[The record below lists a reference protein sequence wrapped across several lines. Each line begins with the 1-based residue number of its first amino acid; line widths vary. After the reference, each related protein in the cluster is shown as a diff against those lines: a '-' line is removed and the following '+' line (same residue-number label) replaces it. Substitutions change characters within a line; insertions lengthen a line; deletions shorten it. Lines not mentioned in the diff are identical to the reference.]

1 MERASNPTT
10 AGRLDTRVSGIA
22 CGFAAALIWGG
33 FPVMTRLGV
42 AYSSLDMYDVTF
54 LRFAVSGV
62 LLAPVLLRQGLGV
75 GPGAVALMVVGIG
88 APYMLVVAHGLALA
102 PVGLFAVLTPG
113 TMILFSVLLSAWWL
127 RSRLPARQRF
137 GIAAILAGACLAGY
151 EDLRSAAGNGP
162 AIGLFVLG
170 GLLWA
175 VYTVSTRLFAIGAL
189 HATAIVSVVSALIYT
204 PVYFA
209 MKGSAIFQAPAGTLL
224 IQAVYQGVLV
234 SILALY
240 LYSKGVAVLGPA
252 IGASFAALVPV
263 LAVIEAWLLLGERP
277 AVPSLFGL
285 AIVTVG
291 MVSNLLAPQD
301 RG

>member
-1 MERASNPTT
+1 MDMAAAPAT
-10 AGRLDTRVSGIA
+10 AGRLGTRLPGIA
-22 CGFAAALIWGG
+22 CGLAAALIWGG

-62 LLAPVLLRQGLGV
+62 LLAPFLLRGTG
-75 GPGAVALMVVGIG
+75 GAGAGAVAVMVAGIG

-127 RSRLPARQRF
+127 RSRLPLRQRF
-137 GIAAILAGACLAGY
+137 GIAAILAGACLAGA
-151 EDLRSAAGNGP
+151 ENLKSAAGSGL
-162 AIGLFVLG
+162 AVGLFVLG

-175 VYTVSTRLFAIGAL
+175 LYTVSTRLFAIGPL
-189 HATAIVSVVSALIYT
+189 RATAIVSVVSALFYSPI
-204 PVYFA
+204 YFA
-209 MKGSAIFQAPAGTLL
+209 MKGLEIFSAPADALL
-224 IQAVYQGVLV
+224 MQAVYQGVLV

-240 LYSKGVAVLGPA
+240 LYSKAVAVLGPV

-263 LAVIEAWLLLGERP
+263 FAVIEAWLLLGERP
-277 AVPSLFGL
+277 VAASLLGL

-291 MVSNLLAPQD
+291 MVSNLLAPHV
-301 RG
+301 RS